1 MKLKV
6 QMAQNQMK
14 NKEKE
19 MNTVKKKLKD
29 MILKEEKC
37 EKKDNSNFLKI
48 FGKEPNK
55 GQDAKVLQILHA
67 HETQREKLETKVEW
81 SEREIQK
88 LNDRNVMLKN
98 ENRALSKCD
107 DEGRFQYYLSQNEG
121 QLATKLDGMANTVKN
136 MEDKLAE
143 KDQLIKSNLAELEKL
158 RGEKLGLVKLNQSLE
173 KDLENIPSPDT
184 LHFLHN
190 KIAALEQE
198 K

>member
-55 GQDAKVLQILHA
+55 GQDAKVL
-67 HETQREKLETKVEW
+67 
-81 SEREIQK
+81 
-88 LNDRNVMLKN
+88 
-98 ENRALSKCD
+98 
-107 DEGRFQYYLSQNEG
+107 
-121 QLATKLDGMANTVKN
+121 
-136 MEDKLAE
+136 
-143 KDQLIKSNLAELEKL
+143 
-158 RGEKLGLVKLNQSLE
+158 
-173 KDLENIPSPDT
+173 
-184 LHFLHN
+184 
-190 KIAALEQE
+190 
-198 K
+198 